1 MKVNRI
7 ACSDKSKQNAPPNHF
22 YPTST
27 SPHLKGPTDLTA
39 PCFVIHAQSFTY
51 LIHSRAAALKVWK
64 MKTTNL
70 PQEPTKHYLPSTRNW

>member
-7 ACSDKSKQNAPPNHF
+7 ACSDKSKQNAPPN
-22 YPTST
+22 PPP
-27 SPHLKGPTDLTA
+27 PHSSLYLKGPTDLSA